1 MDDISLSNNLR
12 RPSRLFYGWW
22 VLLAASIQGF
32 FGVGI
37 VISGFL
43 VFFLPIRDDLDLN
56 SASMSLIIGLA
67 WAISGVVAP
76 AAGWLS
82 DRYGTRRLVL
92 IGGLVTGL
100 GLVLLSFSTSYWHL
114 LLFYSG
120 VVSIGR
126 VMGVTPTLMIT
137 VNQWFVRRKALA
149 ISILSTCYVS
159 GGAAVVPLLAI
170 GNAQFGWRTSLLS
183 AGIFVIVLAIPVGLV
198 LRNRPEDLGLQPDG
212 DTPRIADIT
221 RRSETTDEADQD
233 FTVRQA
239 ISTSDFWLVLTGL
252 VLHVSVADAVIIHQ
266 IPLLVWKGIDDQT
279 AALFLSLMFLIA
291 IPLRLSLGLAGGY
304 FSARWLLFVGMVT
317 GAIGTLFIFLFSGGT
332 AAVIFVTGLAVVEG
346 VATTNWLVVG
356 QYFGRKRF
364 GSLVGIMTVSH
375 SMGSL
380 LSPVI
385 SGWVFDSTHSY
396 RGVLL
401 AAAPL
406 FLLGGVA
413 FLMARKPGSGR
424 PTD

>member
-1 MDDISLSNNLR
+1 MDYISLTNNLG

-22 VLLAASIQGF
+22 VVLAASIQGF

-56 SASMSLIIGLA
+56 SASMSLVIGLA
-67 WAISGVVAP
+67 WAISGIVAP
-76 AAGWLS
+76 AAGWLA
-82 DRYGTRRLVL
+82 DRYGTRRLVF
-92 IGGLVTGL
+92 IGGLITGL

-126 VMGVTPTLMIT
+126 VMGITPTLMIT

-170 GNAQFGWRTSLLS
+170 GNAQFGWRTSLLF
-183 AGIFVIVLAIPVGLV
+183 AGIFVSILAIPVGLV
-198 LRNRPEDLGLQPDG
+198 LRNRPEELGLLPDG
-212 DTPRIADIT
+212 DTPRITDMT

-233 FTVRQA
+233 FTIRQA
-239 ISTSDFWLVLTGL
+239 ISTSAFWLVLTGL
-252 VLHVSVADAVIIHQ
+252 VLRVSVADAVIIHQ

-279 AALFLSLMFLIA
+279 AALFLSLMFLMA
-291 IPLRLSLGLAGGY
+291 IPLRFSLGLAGGY

-317 GAIGTLFIFLFSGGT
+317 GAIGTLFMFLFSGGT

-364 GSLVGIMTVSH
+364 GSLVGIMTVFH
-375 SMGSL
+375 SLGSL

-396 RGVLL
+396 GGVLL

-406 FLLGGVA
+406 FLLGGIA
-413 FLMARKPGSGR
+413 FLLARKPGSGR

>member
-22 VLLAASIQGF
+22 VVVAASIQGF

-56 SASMSLIIGLA
+56 SASMSLVIGLA

-76 AAGWLS
+76 AAGWLA

-239 ISTSDFWLVLTGL
+239 ISTSAFWLVLTGL
-252 VLHVSVADAVIIHQ
+252 VLRVSVADAVIIHQ

>member
-1 MDDISLSNNLR
+1 M
-12 RPSRLFYGWW
+12 
-22 VLLAASIQGF
+22 AASIQGF

-56 SASMSLIIGLA
+56 SASMSLVIGLA

-76 AAGWLS
+76 AAGWLA

-170 GNAQFGWRTSLLS
+170 GNAQFGWRTSLLF
-183 AGIFVIVLAIPVGLV
+183 AGIFVSVLAIPVGLV
-198 LRNRPEDLGLQPDG
+198 LRNRPEDLGLKPDG
-212 DTPRIADIT
+212 DIPRIADIT

-239 ISTSDFWLVLTGL
+239 ISTSAFWLVLTGL
-252 VLHVSVADAVIIHQ
+252 VLRVSVADAVIIHQ

-279 AALFLSLMFLIA
+279 AALFLSLMFLMA
-291 IPLRLSLGLAGGY
+291 IPLRFSLGIAGGY

-364 GSLVGIMTVSH
+364 GSLVGIMTVFH
-375 SMGSL
+375 SLGSL

-396 RGVLL
+396 SGVLL

>member
-22 VLLAASIQGF
+22 VVLAASIQGF

-56 SASMSLIIGLA
+56 SASMSLVIGLA

-76 AAGWLS
+76 AAGWLA

-170 GNAQFGWRTSLLS
+170 GNAQFGWRTSLLF
-183 AGIFVIVLAIPVGLV
+183 AGIFVSVLAIPVGLV
-198 LRNRPEDLGLQPDG
+198 LRNRPEDLGLKPDG

-239 ISTSDFWLVLTGL
+239 ISTSAFWLVLTGL
-252 VLHVSVADAVIIHQ
+252 VLRVSVADAVIIHQ

-279 AALFLSLMFLIA
+279 AALFLSLMFLMA
-291 IPLRLSLGLAGGY
+291 IPLRFSLGLAGGY

-364 GSLVGIMTVSH
+364 GSLVGIMTVFH
-375 SMGSL
+375 SLGSL

-396 RGVLL
+396 SGVLL

-424 PTD
+424 PTG